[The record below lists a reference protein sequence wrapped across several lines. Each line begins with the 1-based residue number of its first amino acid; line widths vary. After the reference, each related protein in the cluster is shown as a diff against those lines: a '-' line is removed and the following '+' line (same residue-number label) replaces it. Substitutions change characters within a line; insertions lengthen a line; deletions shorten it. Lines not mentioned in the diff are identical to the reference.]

1 MVQNQSHRKSWMIWS
16 TDFSSEQFTKLILQL
31 IMMKCYFIKI
41 WKLAVKKSCYTVKA
55 LIIWILQPKHFGIPP
70 HSYFSLFLRAHVI
83 LWYFLWQIS
92 SSATI
97 KTQVAGDFR
106 YSLLHQYRVC
116 SLLTKVHGISSDL
129 MWLLGSRRSCVT
141 YLAFHCELE
150 CLQWLR
156 IQIPSL
162 TCCEKQFNARALLSG
177 GGGGVGGQQIH
188 WIFTLMVMC

>member
-70 HSYFSLFLRAHVI
+70 HSYFSLFLRAYVI
-83 LWYFLWQIS
+83 LWYFLWKIS

-106 YSLLHQYRVC
+106 YSLLHQHRVC

-141 YLAFHCELE
+141 SLAFHCELE

-177 GGGGVGGQQIH
+177 GGGGGGQQIH

>member
-1 MVQNQSHRKSWMIWS
+1 
-16 TDFSSEQFTKLILQL
+16 
-31 IMMKCYFIKI
+31 MMKCYFIKI

-129 MWLLGSRRSCVT
+129 TWLLGSRRSCVT
-141 YLAFHCELE
+141 SLAFHCELE

-162 TCCEKQFNARALLSG
+162 TCCEKQFNARALLSVG
-177 GGGGVGGQQIH
+177 GGSKYTGYLHSWLCVKCRLEPAVAVSEKESFQNCIPIVSMTAVLYH
-188 WIFTLMVMC
+188 AVK